1 MMINRKKRL
10 LIIQLTLF
18 FIGLLI
24 IIYSYSNVT
33 KSDKKIFDS
42 KKKEEIS
49 KAILKTENDS
59 DVFFNIRYSGLDIS
73 FNIYIR
79 EYEEAIINKNNQK
92 VVKLKK
98 VKANFYF
105 KDDTILQVW
114 SEAGSYNNETL
125 DMSFEK
131 NVKAEYIQSVLYAEK
146 AEYSNSESYL
156 KVSNKVK
163 LLDPMGN
170 LKADQLT
177 FDIKNQKLNIDSF
190 NDDKINANINLK

>member
-59 DVFFNIRYSGLDIS
+59 DVFFNIRYSGLDLS
-73 FNIYIR
+73 GNRYIL
-79 EYEEAIINKNNQK
+79 ESEEAIINKNNQK

>member
-59 DVFFNIRYSGLDIS
+59 DVFFNIRYSGLDLS
-73 FNIYIR
+73 GNRYIL
-79 EYEEAIINKNNQK
+79 ESEEAIINKNNQK

-98 VKANFYF
+98 SRQIF
-105 KDDTILQVW
+105 ILKMILFCKY
-114 SEAGSYNNETL
+114 G
-125 DMSFEK
+125 
-131 NVKAEYIQSVLYAEK
+131 
-146 AEYSNSESYL
+146 
-156 KVSNKVK
+156 
-163 LLDPMGN
+163 
-170 LKADQLT
+170 
-177 FDIKNQKLNIDSF
+177 QKLVVTIM
-190 NDDKINANINLK
+190 KHLI